1 MKDTFRT
8 LVYLKGKL
16 SQDELVP
23 IYVRITV
30 RGQRAEVSV
39 KREVLREKWN
49 TLKGRLSGTSDKV
62 KSLNHYLNTVE
73 YKIQQAHYHL
83 MQNDTPISARAIKNK
98 YLGISDERK
107 GLLEVFDYHNSKME
121 QLIGIEF
128 AKSTVTKYK
137 TSLKH
142 LTKFIK
148 RKYHTDDVLLC
159 DMSRKLI
166 SDFQFYLTADEGIG
180 VNTSNK
186 YLLHLKS
193 VVDYAVDYEWLNSNP
208 FSSFKLRD
216 KKVTKEFL
224 SSLEVGQL
232 INTNYSNEYVQV
244 VADVFIFCCL
254 TGLSFI
260 DVKSLSYDDIL
271 IGVDGNTWVHINRK
285 KTGETSRVPLTR
297 YALDLSK
304 KYKEHASALIN
315 DYVFP
320 VLSNQKMNQRL
331 KEVATEAGISK
342 NLTMHVSRHTF
353 ATSTLTMGV
362 PLESVGK
369 MLGHKSLKTTQIY
382 AKIQDSKI
390 ISDMA
395 QFLEASPSEIKRYG

>member
-1 MKDTFRT
+1 MKDTFST
-8 LVYLKGKL
+8 LFYLKGK
-16 SQDELVP
+16 SSNDKLVP

-30 RGQRAEVSV
+30 RGQRVEISV

-49 TLKGRLSGTSDKV
+49 TLKGRLNGSTDKA
-62 KSLNHYLNTVE
+62 KTLNQYLNTVE
-73 YKIQQAHYHL
+73 YKIQEAHYHL
-83 MQNDTPISARAIKNK
+83 LQDNTAITARAIKNK
-98 YLGISDERK
+98 YLGITDERK
-107 GLLEVFDYHNSKME
+107 GLVEVFDYHNAKME
-121 QLIGIEF
+121 QLEGIDY
-128 AKSTVTKYK
+128 AKSTITKYK

-142 LTKFIK
+142 LRKFIK
-148 RKYHTDDVLLC
+148 CKYQTDDVLLC
-159 DMSRKLI
+159 DMNKRLI
-166 SDFQFYLTADEGIG
+166 SDFHHYLMVDEGIG

-186 YLLHLKS
+186 YLLHLKK
-193 VVDYAVDYEWLNSNP
+193 VVSYATDYEWINSNP
-208 FSSFKLRD
+208 FSNFKLKD

-224 SSLEVGQL
+224 DSLEISLL
-232 INTNYSNEYVQV
+232 INTNYSNLYILA
-244 VADVFIFCCL
+244 VADIFVFCCL

-260 DVKSLSYDDIL
+260 DVKNLTHDGIT

-285 KTGETSRVPLTR
+285 KTGESSRVPLTN

-320 VLSNQKMNQRL
+320 VLSNQKMNKRL
-331 KEVATEAGISK
+331 KEVAYEAGICK
-342 NLTMHVSRHTF
+342 NLTMHVARHTF

-390 ISDMA
+390 ISDMTK
-395 QFLEASPSEIKRYG
+395 FLESSHSEIRKQG

>member
-1 MKDTFRT
+1 MKDTFST
-8 LVYLKGKL
+8 LVYLKSK
-16 SQDELVP
+16 SRQDELVP

-30 RGQRAEVSV
+30 RGQRAEISL

-62 KSLNHYLNTVE
+62 KSFNHYLNTVE
-73 YKIQQAHYHL
+73 YKIEQAYYHL
-83 MQNDTPISARAIKNK
+83 IQNDTPISARAIKNK
-98 YLGISDERK
+98 YLGIADERK

-148 RKYHTDDVLLC
+148 LKYHTDDVLLC

-166 SDFQFYLTADEGIG
+166 SDFQFYLTADKGIG

-193 VVDYAVDYEWLNSNP
+193 IVDYAVDYEWLNSNP
-208 FSSFKLRD
+208 FSNFKLRD
-216 KKVTKEFL
+216 KKVIKEFL
-224 SSLEVGQL
+224 SSLELGQL
-232 INTNYSNEYVQV
+232 INTKYSNEFVQV
-244 VADVFIFCCL
+244 VADIFIFCCL

-260 DVKSLSYDDIL
+260 DVKGLTNDNIL
-271 IGVDGNTWVHINRK
+271 ISVDGNTWVHINRQ

-297 YALDLSK
+297 YALDLSR

-342 NLTMHVSRHTF
+342 NLTMHVARHTF

-395 QFLEASPSEIKRYG
+395 LFLQDSPREMKKHG

>member
-1 MKDTFRT
+1 MKDTFST
-8 LVYLKGKL
+8 LFYLKGKT
-16 SQDELVP
+16 SNDELAP
-23 IYVRITV
+23 IYARITV
-30 RGQRAEVSV
+30 RRQRVEISV
-39 KREVLREKWN
+39 KREVFREKWN
-49 TLKGRLSGTSDKV
+49 TLKGRLNGSADKV
-62 KSLNHYLNTVE
+62 KTLNHYLNAVE

-83 MQNDTPISARAIKNK
+83 LQDNAPITARAIKNK
-98 YLGISDERK
+98 YLGITDEHK
-107 GLLEVFDYHNSKME
+107 GLVEVFDYHNAKME
-121 QLIGIEF
+121 QLEGIDY
-128 AKSTVTKYK
+128 AKSTITKYK

-142 LTKFIK
+142 LRKFIK
-148 RKYHTDDVLLC
+148 CKYHTDDVLLC
-159 DMSRKLI
+159 DMNRRLI
-166 SDFQFYLTADEGIG
+166 SDFQHYLMVEEGIG

-186 YLLHLKS
+186 YLLHLKK
-193 VVDYAVDYEWLNSNP
+193 VVSYAVDYDWLNSNP
-208 FSSFKLRD
+208 FSSFKLKD

-224 SSLEVGQL
+224 DSLEISML
-232 INTNYSNEYVQV
+232 INTNYSNEYIQV
-244 VADVFIFCCL
+244 VADVFVFCCL

-260 DVKSLSYDDIL
+260 DVKSLSYDDIT

-285 KTGETSRVPLTR
+285 KTGEVSRVPLSC

-304 KYKEHASALIN
+304 KYKEHTSTLIN

-320 VLSNQKMNQRL
+320 VLSNQKMNKRL
-331 KEVATEAGISK
+331 KEVAYEAGICK
-342 NLTMHVSRHTF
+342 NLTMHVARHTF

-395 QFLEASPSEIKRYG
+395 KFLESSPSEIRKQG